1 MVDESGDVYRRARK
15 IVEINVHG
23 GRKTRW
29 HVPKTKMRYIYDSL
43 VECSSTKADASGLQG
58 SIVIRCLY
66 IDLLTAMSTVV
77 QK

>member
-29 HVPKTKMRYIYDSL
+29 HVPKTKMRYIHDSL
-43 VECSSTKADASGLQG
+43 VECSSTKADGLQG
-58 SIVIRCLY
+58 SIVTRCLY
-66 IDLLTAMSTVV
+66 IALLTAMSTVV